1 MLFNERSWEQMEN
14 QTTSA
19 QAQTEVTKFTTE
31 FAVSKLRVH
40 LEAQDLSCFM
50 LELGALIKARG
61 GYNAAARAAGL
72 NRTALYKI
80 ASAKGNPEL
89 NTLVALLAHLDL
101 RLSIQAAQEKREK
114 P

>member
-1 MLFNERSWEQMEN
+1 MED

-19 QAQTEVTKFTTE
+19 RAEAQTEAKKFSAE

-61 GYNAAARAAGL
+61 GYKAAARAVGL

-101 RLSIQAAQEKREK
+101 RLSIQAAQEEREK